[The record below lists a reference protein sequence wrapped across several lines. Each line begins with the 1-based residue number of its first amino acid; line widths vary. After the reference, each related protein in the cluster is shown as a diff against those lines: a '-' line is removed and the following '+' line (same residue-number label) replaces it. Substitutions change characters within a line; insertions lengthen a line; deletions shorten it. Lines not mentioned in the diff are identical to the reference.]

1 MRDRITDIAYNGSD
15 LIFNTSTGVKE
26 YDSFVNMVILGIF
39 GGNVEANEPTSRRS
53 GDVIDSYWGNR
64 HGNKE
69 NSNTERLL
77 SSMTLSSSSPKI
89 IENSIK
95 NDLKYLETALIIQG
109 VRVWIE
115 DRDRINIEIYIARN
129 KDDKTLMV
137 SFVWGEDDDE
147 DGNALPPDIISV
159 GFDYVLDF
167 GLA

>member
-15 LIFNTSTGVKE
+15 LIFNISTGVKE
-26 YDSFVNMVILGIF
+26 YDSFINMIILGIF

-53 GDVIDSYWGNR
+53 GDVIDSYWGNS

-77 SSMTLSSSSPKI
+77 RSMTLSSSSSKV
-89 IENSIK
+89 IENSIR
-95 NDLKYLETALIIQG
+95 NDLKYLEAALIIQD

-115 DRDRINIEIYIARN
+115 TRDRINIEIYIARN
-129 KDDKTLMV
+129 KNDKTLRV
-137 SFVWGEDDDE
+137 NFVWGEDNDE
-147 DGNALPPDIISV
+147 EGNVIPPDIINV
-159 GFDYVLDF
+159 GFDYILDF